1 MFCFFGVRMVF
12 FKALNT
18 SEEICQCLIFLKKKF
33 AGKKKKNSL
42 SLDVAAWLHVK
53 RSPDV
58 QVAAPARRHCEGC
71 YVPSAVWKRSLQC
84 HRATPEAAGVVSFT
98 CKKKKEISEN
108 MTLKGKQKHE
118 LSHASKKWNQLYCKL
133 CSCFA
138 ESAVDI
144 IGLGSAAAL
153 NNDCVSSDR
162 SPLCFSASASR
173 DGAVLCLQLQ
183 LHVCYFFGLFFS
195 TCI

>member
-1 MFCFFGVRMVF
+1 MFFLKLWTQVRKFVSAWFF
-12 FKALNT
+12 FKK
-18 SEEICQCLIFLKKKF
+18 EF

-58 QVAAPARRHCEGC
+58 QVAALACRHCEGC
-71 YVPSAVWKRSLQC
+71 YVPSAAWKRSLQC
-84 HRATPEAAGVVSFT
+84 HCATPEAAWVVSFT

-153 NNDCVSSDR
+153 NNDCVSLQIGR
-162 SPLCFSASASR
+162 HCVFQPRRLVWWGCFVFTASA
-173 DGAVLCLQLQ
+173 ACL
-183 LHVCYFFGLFFS
+183 VFFRSVFFYLYL
-195 TCI
+195 IKVQ